1 MIRIHDSIGITK
13 NSCTDN
19 FVSYSFK
26 NKYRYSF
33 ESFQENQFKVIFQ
46 KKKYFRK
53 LMLFLF
59 KYTHVNNSMTRLW
72 IKTCEGFGEIKTK
85 KIERMKVL
93 IEII

>member
-46 KKKYFRK
+46 KKSTFA
-53 LMLFLF
+53 
-59 KYTHVNNSMTRLW
+59 N
-72 IKTCEGFGEIKTK
+72 
-85 KIERMKVL
+85 
-93 IEII
+93 

>member
-1 MIRIHDSIGITK
+1 MIQSELLKILAPIILFLIHLKINIVILSNRFKRI
-13 NSCTDN
+13 NSKL
-19 FVSYSFK
+19 YSK
-26 NKYRYSF
+26 
-33 ESFQENQFKVIFQ
+33 

-59 KYTHVNNSMTRLW
+59 KYIHVDNSMTRLW